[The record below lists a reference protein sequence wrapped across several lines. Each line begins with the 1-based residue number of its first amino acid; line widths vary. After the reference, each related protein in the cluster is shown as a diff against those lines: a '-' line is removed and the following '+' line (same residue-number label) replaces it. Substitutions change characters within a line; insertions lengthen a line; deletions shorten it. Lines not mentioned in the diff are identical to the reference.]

1 MNVQINFVNL
11 SAVDQL
17 NHFIKKKIKKLFL
30 VTNSLIS
37 ADIYL
42 KIDKPKSHNN
52 KVVEI
57 KLHSKLGIF
66 FAKKKYQFIRRV
78 YCFSFESSKE
88 TDYKKQEKINF
99 QFLKS
104 NLLLKKVFI

>member
-66 FAKKKYQFIRRV
+66 FAKKNTN
-78 YCFSFESSKE
+78 SFEESTVLVSKALRKQIIKN
-88 TDYKKQEKINF
+88 KKK
-99 QFLKS
+99 
-104 NLLLKKVFI
+104 

>member
-1 MNVQINFVNL
+1 MNLQINSVNF
-11 SAVDQL
+11 STAAHL

-57 KLHSKLGIF
+57 KLRSKLGIF
-66 FAKKKYQFIRRV
+66 FAKKNTN
-78 YCFSFESSKE
+78 SFEESIILVSKAL
-88 TDYKKQEKINF
+88 KKQIIKN
-99 QFLKS
+99 
-104 NLLLKKVFI
+104 KKK